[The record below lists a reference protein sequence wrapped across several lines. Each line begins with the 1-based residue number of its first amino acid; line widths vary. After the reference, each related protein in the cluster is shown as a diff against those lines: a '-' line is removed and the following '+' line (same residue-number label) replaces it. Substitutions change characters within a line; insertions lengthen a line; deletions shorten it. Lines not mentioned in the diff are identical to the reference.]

1 MQRLPPLIVL
11 VSTVI
16 ISILLFAA
24 IGSIPLSSL
33 NEGRRALVVQ
43 EMFQHHAWLLPSM
56 NGELYLTKPPLF
68 YWTALAFSH
77 LFGAV
82 TEWSLRLPS
91 ALAAAAV
98 LWLTYFTGRK
108 YFSTYVAIL
117 ATVLLAA
124 NLEFALMARR
134 AEIEML
140 LTLFCMGAWVCFIQ
154 YIQTNSQR
162 MLMLSYALLALAVMT
177 KGPVAMLFV
186 TVPAIIYGVVSR
198 DKSVLQFFT
207 HLRAWLIFI
216 ILAGTWY
223 LLVSLQLG
231 FDIWASVIQ
240 RDMLDKMQSEAN
252 AKPFLSYLG
261 WILVDFYF
269 LITLMLWR
277 GKNFI
282 QQLKNNKPALL
293 LIWGALIPFIVF
305 SFFANKHTKYLLP
318 IYPWIALLL
327 AWHVSLIAQYG
338 RQKFAQGMLT
348 LGLVLAATVMLFY
361 IVFEKHYF
369 QYRFS
374 AFKHFAQWHQQFDGI
389 EMVSLKSVDSR
400 LVFYTGKPIAVVQM
414 SELIQRG
421 QQKQSILVVAED
433 SPINFDKSIVSCTMQ
448 TFKPYI
454 KKTKSLYV
462 YGLGKVCE
470 QGDKEQ

>member
-1 MQRLPPLIVL
+1 VYKRQ
-11 VSTVI
+11 
-16 ISILLFAA
+16 
-24 IGSIPLSSL
+24 
-33 NEGRRALVVQ
+33 
-43 EMFQHHAWLLPSM
+43 
-56 NGELYLTKPPLF
+56 
-68 YWTALAFSH
+68 
-77 LFGAV
+77 
-82 TEWSLRLPS
+82 
-91 ALAAAAV
+91 
-98 LWLTYFTGRK
+98 
-108 YFSTYVAIL
+108 
-117 ATVLLAA
+117 
-124 NLEFALMARR
+124 
-134 AEIEML
+134 
-140 LTLFCMGAWVCFIQ
+140 
-154 YIQTNSQR
+154 
-162 MLMLSYALLALAVMT
+162 
-177 KGPVAMLFV
+177 
-186 TVPAIIYGVVSR
+186 
-198 DKSVLQFFT
+198 

-223 LLVSLQLG
+223 LLVSWQLG

-240 RDMLDKMQSEAN
+240 RDMLDKMQSEAS

-327 AWHVSLIAQYG
+327 AWHVSLIAQHG

-348 LGLVLAATVMLFY
+348 LVLVLATTVMLFY
-361 IVFEKHYF
+361 LVFEKHYF

-374 AFKHFAQWHQQFDGI
+374 AFKDFAQWHQQFDGI
-389 EMVSLKSVDSR
+389 EMVSLKAVDSR